1 MPISFN
7 MAKVSIGDK
16 APDFSLKTEKGETV
30 TLAGSLANGPVVLI
44 FYPMDNTPGCTAQLC
59 SARNDAP
66 RYAEAGVSVYG
77 VNNGGAASHQRFAE
91 KHNLRAPLLVDD
103 GLRVAAAYDATL
115 SLGLLR
121 FINRTVVGIDRGG
134 TIVFYKRGTPST
146 DEILDALTA
155 KT

>member
-1 MPISFN
+1 
-7 MAKVSIGDK
+7 MAKISIGDK
-16 APDFSLKTEKGETV
+16 APDFSLKTEKGESV

-66 RYAEAGVSVYG
+66 RYAEAGVTVYG

-103 GLRVAAAYDATL
+103 GLRVASAYDAAI
-115 SLGLLR
+115 SLGLLK
-121 FINRTVVGIDRGG
+121 FINRTVVGIGRDG
-134 TIVFYKRGTPST
+134 TIAFYKRGTPST
-146 DEILDALTA
+146 DEILGALTA
-155 KT
+155 KA

>member
-1 MPISFN
+1 MS
-7 MAKVSIGDK
+7 KVSIGDK

-66 RYAEAGVSVYG
+66 RYAEAGISVYG

-103 GLRVAAAYDATL
+103 GLRVAAAYDATI

-121 FINRTVVGIDRGG
+121 FINRTVVGIGRDG
-134 TIVFYKRGTPST
+134 TIVFYKRGAPST

-155 KT
+155 KA

>member
-1 MPISFN
+1 
-7 MAKVSIGDK
+7 MAKVRIGDR

-66 RYAEAGVSVYG
+66 RYTEAGVSVYG

-91 KHNLRAPLLVDD
+91 KHNLRAPLLVDES
-103 GLRVAAAYDATL
+103 LRVAAAYDATV
-115 SLGLLR
+115 SLGLLK
-121 FINRTVVGIDRGG
+121 FINRTVVGIGRDG
-134 TIVFYKRGTPST
+134 TIVFYKRGTPAT
-146 DEILDALTA
+146 DEILGALTA

>member
-1 MPISFN
+1 MS
-7 MAKVSIGDK
+7 KVSIGDK

-66 RYAEAGVSVYG
+66 RYAEAGISVYG

-103 GLRVAAAYDATL
+103 GLRVAAAYDATI

-121 FINRTVVGIDRGG
+121 FINRTVVGIGRDG

-155 KT
+155 KA